1 MALRPTKRP
10 SRPKRKL
17 QTPNPE
23 VRERIMSATV
33 DLIREHGFPEL
44 RIEEIVER
52 AGLSVGTFYLY
63 FENKADL
70 FVALVREYTEKL
82 QERMKAAY
90 ATEGPVA
97 LRIARGLDVYLD
109 FIKENERG
117 FLYFARTADSM
128 NTSAGRLSAW
138 AFRAHAD
145 KLKPLLQEAMDAGQM
160 KKLDLDL
167 TAQALVGL
175 TQHMGVYWLENRDKY
190 SREQV
195 RDFLIN
201 ATGTTLTP

>member
-63 FENKADL
+63 FDSKADL
-70 FVALVREYTEKL
+70 FVALVTEYTEKL
-82 QERMKAAY
+82 QEQMKAAY

-109 FIKENERG
+109 FIKGNEKG
-117 FLYFARTADSM
+117 FLYFARTADSI
-128 NTSAGRLSAW
+128 NTSAGRLAAW
-138 AFRAHAD
+138 AFKVHAD
-145 KLKPLLQEAMDAGQM
+145 NLQPLLEEAIAAGQM
-160 KKLDLDL
+160 KNLDPELA
-167 TAQALVGL
+167 AQALVGL
-175 TQHMGVYWLENRDKY
+175 TQHMAAYWLENREKY
-190 SREQV
+190 SREQL
-195 RDFLIN
+195 RDFLIR
-201 ATGTTLTP
+201 ATSSALAP